1 VSNST
6 PPNESAAPRASSP
19 DAAFRKEEFGDLN
32 QAADQYGTAREYY
45 ADALAGIEP
54 GDGAARA
61 RLLLKLAECDYRQ
74 ERFADALE
82 RLDEARAAARGLAD
96 PVVHGT
102 IAARLA
108 AAHVAAGRYARGRRY
123 AVAAFR
129 ILRTTREHLELGY
142 AETILGIA
150 ALRTG
155 DSAAAHDAFTGALA
169 TFRRIDHVSRMAGAH
184 NNLGLVYKTT
194 GQWREATRSFEQAL
208 RLAEKIGDY
217 SWVANYSTNLG
228 IMRYR
233 LGEFD
238 LALECFRRALQIF
251 VELGERLS
259 EVRTRMALG
268 RVHARRREFA
278 LAGEEF
284 AAVQALLVPDDP
296 PRERLLLL
304 EFRGE
309 LAGER
314 GDLVAARADLERALA
329 MALDVA
335 PEGDVTYEVLG
346 RLALVCL
353 AQGEIAAARS
363 HAARAEALAEK
374 AGDLAELAIARR
386 AAGLSAIARG
396 DEAAG
401 LADLREAQNTFETLG
416 ERYELA
422 RTFLL
427 ASQLALDAQAPEGRL
442 TEWVLDPLKRAEAL
456 FRDLGVPTLAAEAAM
471 RFARLVAARGH
482 LDQALAEIEHAL
494 AWLREAG
501 DVEGETR
508 LAALRAD
515 LEARSAA
522 SSVSTSNEFRAL
534 QEANDIFKSADDVH
548 DVLAR
553 TMRLAVE
560 RAGGDRGFVAFAS
573 GGGRLEVVAHHNL
586 GAERAKKVLA
596 SLERVVG
603 RDLVAGEPLFK
614 SRIAADPRFAGELS
628 GALQGVYSL
637 VVVPLTFP
645 SQAVGLVY
653 VDRLSDNLR
662 GAFKQREIN
671 LLAVLANSAAVAMV
685 EAQRSVLMEEN
696 QVLKRR
702 LAPQPGLERIVTRSQ
717 EMRELLALLGKVG
730 DSTAS
735 ILLMGETGTGKGL
748 IAQAIHEMS
757 SRRDK
762 RFVAV
767 NCAALPDQLL
777 ESELFG
783 YVAGAFTGATR
794 DKEGLF
800 KEAEGGTIF
809 LDEVE
814 KISEPLQAKL
824 LHVLDRGEIR
834 PVGSTR
840 SSRVDTRVIAATN
853 ADLRERIKDK
863 RFLEDLYYRMN
874 DIAVTVPPLRERR
887 EDIPVL
893 TDHFLTFYAREMD
906 RPIPELSPAVVRALL
921 NHEWRGNVRE
931 LEKTVK
937 RMVVLAESDQ
947 VVGVELLPED
957 LRASLE
963 ALPQELAGSFN
974 VKRHVERLERRLIRE
989 ALEQHGWNK
998 THAARALGLSY
1009 PTLLSKIRL
1018 LGLDRR
1024 RMRV

>member
-6 PPNESAAPRASSP
+6 PPNESAAPRALP

-45 ADALAGIEP
+45 ADALAGISPE
-54 GDGAARA
+54 DAAARS
-61 RLLLKLAECDYRQ
+61 RLLVKLAECDYRQ
-74 ERFADALE
+74 ERFADALV
-82 RLDEARAAARGLAD
+82 RLQEARLASRPLAD
-96 PVVHGT
+96 PVVTGT

-108 AAHVAAGRYARGRRY
+108 AAHVAMGRYARGRRY
-123 AVAAFR
+123 AHAAFR
-129 ILRTTREHLELGY
+129 ILRNTREHLELGY

-155 DSAAAHDAFTGALA
+155 DSSAAHDAFTGALA

-284 AAVQALLVPDDP
+284 AAAEGLLVPADP

-314 GDLVAARADLERALA
+314 GDLVAARSDLERALG
-329 MALDVA
+329 MAVEVA

-353 AQGEIAAARS
+353 AQGEFAAARA

-386 AAGLSAIARG
+386 AAGLAAIARG

-401 LADLREAQNTFETLG
+401 LADLREAQTTFETLG

-427 ASQLALDAQAPEGRL
+427 ASQLALEANQPDGRL

-456 FRDLGVPTLAAEAAM
+456 YRDLGVPTLAAEAAM
-471 RFARLVAARGH
+471 RFARLVSSRGH
-482 LDQALAEIEHAL
+482 LDSALAEIEHAL

-501 DVEGETR
+501 DAEGETR
-508 LAALRAD
+508 LAALRAE

-534 QEANDIFKSADDVH
+534 QDANDIFKSADDVH

-553 TMRLAVE
+553 TVKLAVE

-573 GGGRLEVVAHHNL
+573 GGGRLEVVAHHDL

-596 SLERVVG
+596 GLERVVG
-603 RDLVAGEPLFK
+603 RDLVGGEPVFK

-628 GALQGVYSL
+628 GALSGVYSL

-653 VDRLSDNLR
+653 VDRLTDNLR

-685 EAQRSVLMEEN
+685 EAQRSVLLEEN
-696 QVLKRR
+696 QVLKRQ

-717 EMRELLALLGKVG
+717 EMQELLALLGKVS

-748 IAQAIHEMS
+748 IAQAVHEMS
-757 SRRDK
+757 SRRDR
-762 RFVAV
+762 RFVSV
-767 NCAALPDQLL
+767 NCAALPDTLL

-800 KEAEGGTIF
+800 KEADGGTIF

-814 KISEPLQAKL
+814 KISEPMQAKL

-840 SSRVDTRVIAATN
+840 AFEVDARVIAATN
-853 ADLRERIKDK
+853 SDLRERIKSK

-887 EDIPVL
+887 EDIPIL
-893 TDHFLTFYAREMD
+893 TEHFLAYYARQMD
-906 RPIPELSPAVVRALL
+906 KPMLEITPAVQRALL

-937 RMVVLAESDQ
+937 RLVVLAEEGQ
-947 VVGVELLPED
+947 PVGVDLLPED

-963 ALPQELAGSFN
+963 ALPQELSGSFN
-974 VKRHVERLERRLIRE
+974 VKLHVERLERRLIRE
-989 ALEQHGWNK
+989 ALEQNAWNK

>member
-1 VSNST
+1 MLKST
-6 PPNESAAPRASSP
+6 PSNESAAPRALSP

-45 ADALAGIEP
+45 ADALAEV
-54 GDGAARA
+54 GDAAARS

-74 ERFADALE
+74 ERFADALA
-82 RLDEARAAARGLAD
+82 RLDEARLISRPLAD
-96 PVVHGT
+96 PVLTGT

-108 AAHVAAGRYARGRRY
+108 AAHVAAGRYGRGRRY
-123 AVAAFR
+123 AHAAFG

-169 TFRRIDHVSRMAGAH
+169 TFRRIDNASRMAGAH

-238 LALECFRRALQIF
+238 LALECFRRSLQIF

-278 LAGEEF
+278 LAGGEF
-284 AAVQALLVPDDP
+284 ATAGALLAADDP

-314 GDLVAARADLERALA
+314 GDLVSARADLERALG
-329 MALDVA
+329 MALEVA

-353 AQGEIAAARS
+353 AQGEIAAARA

-374 AGDLAELAIARR
+374 AGDVAELAIARR
-386 AAGLSAIARG
+386 AAGLASIARG

-401 LADLREAQNTFETLG
+401 LADLREAQTTFETLG

-427 ASQLALDAQAPEGRL
+427 ASQLALDANEPDSRL
-442 TEWVLDPLKRAEAL
+442 GEWVLEPLKRAEAL
-456 FRDLGVPTLAAEAAM
+456 YRDLGVPTLAAEAAM
-471 RFARLVAARGH
+471 RYARLVAARGH
-482 LDQALAEIEHAL
+482 VDSALAEIEHAL

-501 DVEGETR
+501 DIEGETR
-508 LAALRAD
+508 LAALRAE

-522 SSVSTSNEFRAL
+522 SSVSSSNEFRAL
-534 QEANDIFKSADDVH
+534 QEANDIFKSAEDVH
-548 DVLAR
+548 DVLSR
-553 TMRLAVE
+553 TVRLAVE

-573 GGGRLEVVAHHNL
+573 GGGRLEVVAHYSL

-596 SLERVVG
+596 GLERVVG
-603 RDLVAGEPLFK
+603 RDLVGGEPVFK
-614 SRIAADPRFAGELS
+614 SRIAADPRFAGELA
-628 GALQGVYSL
+628 GALSGVYSL

-645 SQAVGLVY
+645 SQAIGLVY
-653 VDRLSDNLR
+653 VDRLTDNLR

-671 LLAVLANSAAVAMV
+671 LLAVLANSAGVAMV

-696 QVLKRR
+696 LVLKRR
-702 LAPQPGLERIVTRSQ
+702 LAPQPGLERIVTRSPEMQ
-717 EMRELLALLGKVG
+717 EVLALLGKVA

-748 IAQAIHEMS
+748 IAQAVHEMS
-757 SRRDK
+757 SRRDR

-767 NCAALPDQLL
+767 NCAALPDTLL

-783 YVAGAFTGATR
+783 YVAGAFTGAHK

-814 KISEPLQAKL
+814 KISESMQAKL

-840 SSRVDTRVIAATN
+840 SFRVDARVIAATN
-853 ADLRERIKDK
+853 SDLRERIKSK

-874 DIAVTVPPLRERR
+874 DIAVTVPPLRDRR
-887 EDIPVL
+887 EDIPIL
-893 TDHFLTFYAREMD
+893 TEHFLGHFARQMD
-906 RPIPELSPAVVRALL
+906 KPLPALTPAVHKALL

-931 LEKTVK
+931 LEKSVK
-937 RMVVLAESDQ
+937 RMVVLAECDQ
-947 VVGVELLPED
+947 PVGVELLPED
-957 LRASLE
+957 LRSSLE

-974 VKRHVERLERRLIRE
+974 VRLHVERLERRLIRE
-989 ALEQHGWNK
+989 ALEQSGWNK
-998 THAARALGLSY
+998 THAARALGISY